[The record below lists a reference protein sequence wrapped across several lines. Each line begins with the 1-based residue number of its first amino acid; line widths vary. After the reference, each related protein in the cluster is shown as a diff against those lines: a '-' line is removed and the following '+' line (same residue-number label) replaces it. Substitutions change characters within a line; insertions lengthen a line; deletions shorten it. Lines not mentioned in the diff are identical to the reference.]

1 MTGYRL
7 NPIGWVRSPLKDIAD
22 APHQGRPAGVEA
34 EILMEEKVLQGLH
47 GIRAGDK
54 LFVMCWFHMADRET
68 LRVHPRGDSAIPKR
82 GVFATRSPD
91 RPNPIGLSL
100 VDVLAVEGPIL
111 KVRGLDAVDGTPVVD
126 LKPYV
131 RCLDH

>member
-1 MTGYRL
+1 
-7 NPIGWVRSPLKDIAD
+7 
-22 APHQGRPAGVEA
+22 
-34 EILMEEKVLQGLH
+34 MEDEFLQGLD
-47 GIRAGDK
+47 GIQAGDK

-68 LRVHPRGDSAIPKR
+68 LRLHPRGDPSIPKR

-100 VDVLAVEGPIL
+100 VDVLAVDGPII

-126 LKPYV
+126 LKPYINA
-131 RCLDH
+131 LDD